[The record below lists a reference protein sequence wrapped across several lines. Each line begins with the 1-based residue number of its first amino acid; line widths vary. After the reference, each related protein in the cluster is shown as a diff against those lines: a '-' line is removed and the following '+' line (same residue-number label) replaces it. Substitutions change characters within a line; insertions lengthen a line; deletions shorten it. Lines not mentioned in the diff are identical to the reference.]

1 MQKREGVIKITILQ
15 NIWYL
20 CCICGIEIEGF
31 LKIDTL
37 CFELSHSIES
47 SLRSLS
53 TMSRLLNDNS
63 KLKSDD
69 YTL

>member
-1 MQKREGVIKITILQ
+1 MFEIKNGTVLLRVLFMKPTVIR
-15 NIWYL
+15 IWINL
-20 CCICGIEIEGF
+20 IEGL

-53 TMSRLLNDNS
+53 TI
-63 KLKSDD
+63 
-69 YTL
+69 

>member
-1 MQKREGVIKITILQ
+1 MGDQNTLGKFLKIVAVAILYPKFEKVIKITQ
-15 NIWYL
+15 NV
-20 CCICGIEIEGF
+20 EGF

-53 TMSRLLNDNS
+53 TM
-63 KLKSDD
+63 
-69 YTL
+69 